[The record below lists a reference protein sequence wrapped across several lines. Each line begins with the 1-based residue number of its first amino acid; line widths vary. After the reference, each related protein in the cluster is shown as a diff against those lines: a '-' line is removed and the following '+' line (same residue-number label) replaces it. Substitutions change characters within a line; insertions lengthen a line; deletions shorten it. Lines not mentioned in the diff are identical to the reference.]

1 MGRTLKKRASK
12 KPYVSP
18 SQLTLMN
25 FETPFSEHLYAS
37 NRWVRLANEIPWDS
51 IVNVYLNQLNNHA
64 TGASNINPRVILG
77 ALMVKHMQNIS
88 DEETIQ
94 MIRENVYIQ
103 YFLGFDSLTSKAP
116 FDSSLFVEIRKRMG
130 MEQLNRIN
138 DVIYQAAMVNRDA
151 ASQKSDADCG
161 DENDEDLMSKREDEL
176 SNDPVDRNER
186 SEEQPNRGRML
197 VDATACPQDIAYPT
211 DLGLLNAGRMKCE
224 EIIDRLYDPLLH
236 GPVKPRTYR
245 EKARKAYLNTAKK
258 KKKTRAELKVAIG
271 KQLRYVNRDLKTID
285 RLLCAFTENPLKEK
299 ERTYV
304 ETIRKVLVQQTYMR
318 RNKPH
323 SVVDRIVSIHQ
334 PQVRPIVRGKEKSKV
349 EFGSKINVSLVEG
362 YAFLDYLLWDA
373 FNESGYL
380 MKSVELYKDRHGCY
394 PAEVLADM
402 IYCNR
407 ENRRMLKDLGI
418 KLLAWPRRWE
428 GHRRLTV

>member
-1 MGRTLKKRASK
+1 
-12 KPYVSP
+12 
-18 SQLTLMN
+18 
-25 FETPFSEHLYAS
+25 
-37 NRWVRLANEIPWDS
+37 
-51 IVNVYLNQLNNHA
+51 
-64 TGASNINPRVILG
+64 
-77 ALMVKHMQNIS
+77 
-88 DEETIQ
+88 
-94 MIRENVYIQ
+94 
-103 YFLGFDSLTSKAP
+103 
-116 FDSSLFVEIRKRMG
+116 
-130 MEQLNRIN
+130 
-138 DVIYQAAMVNRDA
+138 VIYQAAMGNREVEA
-151 ASQKSDADCG
+151 QRSDDDCG

-186 SEEQPNRGRML
+186 SEEQPNRGCML

-211 DLGLLNAGRMKCE
+211 YLELLNAGRMKCE

-236 GPVKPRTYR
+236 GSVKPRTYR

-258 KKKTRAELKVAIG
+258 KKRTRAELKVTIG

-285 RLLCAFTENPLKEK
+285 RLLCAFAENPLNEK

-318 RNKPH
+318 RNKTH

-334 PQVRPIVRGKEKSKV
+334 PQVRPIDRGKEKSKV
-349 EFGSKINVSLVEG
+349 EFGLKINVSLVEG
-362 YAFLDYLLWDA
+362 YSFLDHLSCDA
-373 FNESGYL
+373 YNEGGYL
-380 MKSVELYKDRHGCY
+380 MKSVELYKDRHGYY

-418 KLLAWPRRWE
+418 KLLAKPLRRPSATNSVKLNPGDRNPIE
-428 GHRRLTV
+428 GKFGQAKVRYGWTGSVQD